1 MGIQSLFYKLAV
13 EEQKEFSEETLNHF
27 RQNRASYSVV
37 DSKGELI
44 EIENLRISEF
54 STFLFVEVYLTNGE
68 ILSSKDIDPRLSQ
81 LNSNILL
88 YVIKNYRE
96 SSGVSQVTLFF
107 LNNKYYTT
115 RYIDKYKLQLQE
127 GYKLIDGSSQYKM
140 YTRKIGE
147 ASEGSIKKVFKN
159 IAPLVIFIALI
170 LILRIIT
177 SLMIMRTH
185 SVQLGILS
193 IFVPLINIYYVY
205 EDWDTFKLVATIEAY
220 LILLFVVASHLI

>member
-1 MGIQSLFYKLAV
+1 M
-13 EEQKEFSEETLNHF
+13 
-27 RQNRASYSVV
+27 
-37 DSKGELI
+37 
-44 EIENLRISEF
+44 
-54 STFLFVEVYLTNGE
+54 
-68 ILSSKDIDPRLSQ
+68 
-81 LNSNILL
+81 
-88 YVIKNYRE
+88 IKNYPE